1 MDTKELKRLLKE
13 VEGSKNVEIEFK
25 QLVKQVNEIHENT
38 TFTTKDFLMFLIP
51 VLIIFTIAMLTIFFI

>member
-13 VEGSKNVEIEFK
+13 VEGSKNVEIEFQ

>member
-51 VLIIFTIAMLTIFFI
+51 VLIIFTIAMLTILFI

>member
-13 VEGSKNVEIEFK
+13 VEGSKNVEIEFQ

-51 VLIIFTIAMLTIFFI
+51 VLIIFTIAMLTILFI